1 MPGTIDVLDGGTL
14 LAFSIDEMLKYS
26 GPGSPG
32 GVAQAFKILELAL
45 PLLADAPPQRREIS
59 VRTAFAGPGAR
70 DAIELVTRAATG
82 DRYVVDPALARSE
95 RGPTLERFVF
105 QLGYRDASVTL
116 VVREGIVTDEFFQ
129 LASRDGRSVEQEAR
143 LDQLKLEMFDQVMGL
158 PAAEVYDVVPRGESA
173 AQ

>member
-1 MPGTIDVLDGGTL
+1 MPGTIDVMDGDAL

-45 PLLADAPPQRREIS
+45 PLLGDAPPQRREIS

-70 DAIELVTRAATG
+70 DAIELVTRAATDG
-82 DRYVVDPALARSE
+82 RYVVDPALARAE

-105 QLGYRDASVTL
+105 ELSYRDAAVTL
-116 VVREGIVTDEFFQ
+116 VVREGIVTEEFFQ
-129 LASRDGRSVEQEAR
+129 LASRDERAAEQEAR
-143 LDQLKLEMFDQVMGL
+143 LDQLKQEMFDQVMGL
-158 PAAEVYDVVPRGESA
+158 PAAEVYEVLAPS
-173 AQ
+173 